1 MEWQLL
7 HELSDAD
14 RRLVLSSAHRR
25 QFARGEIL
33 FHEGDPAD
41 TIHFIAEGRVMARR
55 TTELGDSVAFR
66 VIGRGRAI
74 GDVSVSSSK
83 ARRSSTIVAL
93 EPTTT
98 LSLGFEE
105 FRRLCAA
112 HPGIQQHLT
121 TLLSARVRRLSD
133 QLLEAFFLPSDRR
146 VVRRVLDLCDQ
157 YADTTDEPRV
167 LIPLTQTD
175 IAELSGATRP
185 TTNRVLRGLE
195 ADGLIRL
202 GRGLVVVLDRDALHR
217 RDRFAAGP

>member
-7 HELSDAD
+7 QELSDAD
-14 RRLVLSSAHRR
+14 RRLVLASAQPRR
-25 QFARGEIL
+25 FARGEIL

-41 TIHFIAEGRVMARR
+41 TVHFIAEGRVMARR
-55 TTELGDSVAFR
+55 TTEAGDSVAVR
-66 VIGRGRAI
+66 VIGRGRAL
-74 GDVSVSSSK
+74 GDVSVSSSNP
-83 ARRSSTIVAL
+83 RRSSTVVAL

-98 LSLGFEE
+98 LSIGFEE

-112 HPGIQQHLT
+112 HPGIQQHLA

-133 QLLEAFFLPSDRR
+133 QLLDAFFLPSDRR

-157 YADTTDEPRV
+157 YAESTHQQV
-167 LIPLTQTD
+167 LIPLTQAD

-195 ADGLIRL
+195 SDGLLRL
-202 GRGLVVVLDRDALHR
+202 GRGRVVVLDRDALRR
-217 RDRFAAGP
+217 RDGLAPRP